1 MIERRTRR
9 TLVALLVFT
18 CLLATGCP
26 CRCAGRGDSA
36 GTSIV
41 GADRPS

>member
-1 MIERRTRR
+1 MSRTRPR
-9 TLVALLVFT
+9 LVALLFLT
-18 CLLATGCP
+18 TLLGTGCP

-36 GTSIV
+36 GTSIA